1 MKHSA
6 TLIEKFLRGE
16 CNEQEKQ
23 VVQAYIAQHPEALQP
38 YLTEESWHAFHPGQ
52 SLPEDISGKMLA
64 VIESRTFQKRR
75 INKRYYSWAAAALLL
90 VSGGLLWT
98 TLQPPA
104 VKKVAA
110 VIPATVNTATN
121 IAPRTVFNHSR
132 HTMPLTLSDGSKVEL
147 APESEIRYQDPFTG
161 KQRDIYLKGQALFRV
176 TGSPEKPFTV
186 YAGNVGTTALGT
198 VFKITAWAHKGITQ
212 VQLISGKVLVR
223 PEQTPGAT
231 PIKDIYL
238 LPGQDLRYDQRKLSV
253 VVHGSVPI
261 KKNNDKRAPINE
273 VLTFNNEPLASIFR
287 QMSEKY
293 QVKIQYTENNLTGM
307 NFTGVFDSSKETLK
321 DFLTTIG
328 TLNNL
333 TINQKDDVSY
343 IVQ

>member
-23 VVQAYIAQHPEALQP
+23 AVQAYIAQHPEALLP
-38 YLTEESWHAFHPGQ
+38 YLTEESWHAFHPAQ
-52 SLPEDISGKMLA
+52 SLPEDISGKMLS

-75 INKRYYSWAAAALLL
+75 INRRYYSWAAAALLL

-98 TLQPPA
+98 TLREPA
-104 VKKVAA
+104 VKNIAA
-110 VIPATVNTATN
+110 VTTVPVNKSAATAL
-121 IAPRTVFNHSR
+121 RTVFNHSR

-161 KQRDIYLKGQALFRV
+161 QHRDIYLKGQALFRV
-176 TGSPEKPFTV
+176 SGSPEKPFTV

-198 VFKITAWAHKGITQ
+198 VFKITAWANKGITQ
-212 VQLISGKVLVR
+212 VQLISGKVMVR
-223 PEQTPGAT
+223 PEQPTGAT
-231 PIKDIYL
+231 PVKDIYL
-238 LPGQDLRYDQRKLSV
+238 LPGQDLRYDQRQLSV
-253 VVHGSVPI
+253 VINQPV
-261 KKNNDKRAPINE
+261 KKHNDKQTPIHE
-273 VLTFNNEPLASIFR
+273 VLTFNNEPLESIFR

-293 QVKIQYTENNLTGM
+293 QVKIQYTASTLTGM
-307 NFTGVFDSSKETLK
+307 NFTGVFDSNKETLK

-333 TINQKDDVSY
+333 TINQKDNVSY